1 MSQENMEAAKQGL
14 EAWQRGD
21 FDAWLAS
28 TDPAV
33 EHHTVLERLVEG
45 TGSCYRG
52 HEGMRALWHSYRT
65 EFEDFQVE
73 AEELRDLG
81 DDRVL
86 LLGQVRWRGVASG
99 IEVES
104 QLGMILTYRAGKL
117 TRSMDFLSHREAL
130 EAAGLSKQDA
140 RGDS

>member
-1 MSQENMEAAKQGL
+1 MSQENVEAAKQGL
-14 EAWQRGD
+14 DAWQRGD

-28 TDPAV
+28 TDPTV

-45 TGSCYRG
+45 TESFYRG
-52 HEGMRALWHSYRT
+52 HEGLRELWRSYRT

-73 AEELRDLG
+73 AQELRDLE

-86 LLGQVRWRGVASG
+86 LLGQIRWRGVASG

-104 QLGMILTYRAGKL
+104 QLGMVLTYRAGKL
-117 TRSMDFLSHREAL
+117 IRSMDFLS
-130 EAAGLSKQDA
+130 
-140 RGDS
+140 